1 MVEEQQRKKP
11 LTTKKTISSSFLALP
26 TRFHSSLMP
35 VAAAADRFMMDDDS
49 TVSSLWK
56 CAFGEARRGA
66 KGQEQKLHRRLGEQR
81 RRRLDGQE
89 RDLPPPASNP
99 ALRDLLLA
107 FRPPVIGEKLHLSL
121 PEVSLLQTRTKNGRG
136 EAMNEGV
143 FLFLSLSLR
152 QANSRPL
159 SHPPFLSPFRLP
171 PPKKKKYTNY
181 QPPKQP

>member
-1 MVEEQQRKKP
+1 
-11 LTTKKTISSSFLALP
+11 
-26 TRFHSSLMP
+26 MP

-143 FLFLSLSLR
+143 FLFLSLSLCAKR
-152 QANSRPL
+152 TLAL
-159 SHPPFLSPFRLP
+159 FLTLLFSLLFAP
-171 PPKKKKYTNY
+171 PPQKKKKYTNY